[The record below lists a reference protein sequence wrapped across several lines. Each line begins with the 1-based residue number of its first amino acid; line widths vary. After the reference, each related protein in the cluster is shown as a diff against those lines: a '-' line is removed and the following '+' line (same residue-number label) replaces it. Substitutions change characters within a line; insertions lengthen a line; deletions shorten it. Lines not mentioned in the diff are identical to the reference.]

1 MSRLGSLLCV
11 VALASA
17 AHADATKGPRVAI
30 VPIAAV
36 NLDSQRVDALAQD
49 LAEGLN
55 AELEV
60 EAVGGLDVRRVLRA
74 DLPADCATM
83 PSCAAEIARGTGA
96 SQILF
101 VVMVD
106 AGGTGSLQ
114 VDSTWVDPITGK
126 RENRPS
132 VSLTSTIDAD
142 AKARFRE
149 AATKL
154 LPEATVRPKAKLG
167 SAVSLDGKLVDGK
180 PRHITLPAI
189 LTAGGAVL
197 GLGVGLGFGFSAR
210 SKYNTCQL
218 NKNTCTDAQKDT
230 IRHHDLYA
238 DLGWVTAIGA
248 AVATG
253 VIFAT
258 SAEAP
263 HVVAAPAEIGAGAS
277 VSYVGRF

>member
-1 MSRLGSLLCV
+1 MSRLGTLLCV
-11 VALASA
+11 VALTGV

-30 VPIAAV
+30 VPVAAV
-36 NLDSQRVDALAQD
+36 NLDAQRVDALAQD

-60 EAVGGLDVRRVLRA
+60 EAIGGLDVRRVLRA
-74 DLPADCATM
+74 DLPADCATA
-83 PSCAAEIARGTGA
+83 PSCAADIAKTTGA

-114 VDSTWVDPITGK
+114 VDSTWVEPVSGK
-126 RENRPS
+126 TENRPS

-149 AATKL
+149 AATKF
-154 LPEATVRPKAKLG
+154 LPNATVRPKAKLG
-167 SAVSLDGKLVDGK
+167 SAVSLEGRLVDGR
-180 PRHITLPAI
+180 PRRITLPAM
-189 LTAGGAVL
+189 LTGGAAVV
-197 GLGVGLGFGFSAR
+197 GLGVGIGFGLSAR
-210 SKYNTCQL
+210 SKYSTCEA
-218 NKNTCTDAQKDT
+218 NKNTCTDKQKDT

-238 DLGWVTAIGA
+238 DLGWVAAIGA

-263 HVVAAPAEIGAGAS
+263 HVIAAPTETGAGAS

>member
-1 MSRLGSLLCV
+1 MRRLGSFLCV
-11 VALASA
+11 LALTSS
-17 AHADATKGPRVAI
+17 ADADVAKGPRVAV
-30 VPIAAV
+30 VPVAAV
-36 NLDSQRVDALAQD
+36 NLDAQRVDALAQD

-55 AELEV
+55 AELQV

-74 DLPADCATM
+74 DLQADCAAV
-83 PSCAAEIARGTGA
+83 PSCAADVARTTGA

-114 VDSTWVDPITGK
+114 VDSTWVEPVSGK
-126 RENRPS
+126 TENRPS

-149 AATKL
+149 AATKF
-154 LPEATVRPKAKLG
+154 LPDAIVRPKPKLG
-167 SAVSLDGKLVDGK
+167 SAVSLEGRLVDGR
-180 PRHITLPAI
+180 PRHITIPAMV
-189 LTAGGAVL
+189 TSGAAV
-197 GLGVGLGFGFSAR
+197 VGLGFGIGFGMSAR
-210 SKYNTCQL
+210 SKYRTCEA
-218 NKNTCTDAQKDT
+218 NKNTCSDAQKDT

-238 DLGWVTAIGA
+238 DLGWVAAIGA

-253 VIFAT
+253 VIFVT
-258 SAEAP
+258 SSEAP
-263 HVVAAPAEIGAGAS
+263 HVIASPTETGVGAS

>member
-1 MSRLGSLLCV
+1 ML
-11 VALASA
+11 ALASV
-17 AHADATKGPRVAI
+17 AHADVAKGPRVAI
-30 VPIAAV
+30 VPVAAV
-36 NLDSQRVDALAQD
+36 NLDAQRVDALAQD
-49 LAEGLN
+49 LAEALN

-60 EAVGGLDVRRVLRA
+60 EALGGLDVRRVLRA
-74 DLPADCATM
+74 DLPADCASVPT
-83 PSCAAEIARGTGA
+83 CAADVARTTGA
-96 SQILF
+96 QQILF

-114 VDSTWVDPITGK
+114 VDSTWVEPVTGK
-126 RENRPS
+126 TENRPS

-149 AATKL
+149 AATKF
-154 LPEATVRPKAKLG
+154 LPGATVRPKAKLG
-167 SAVSLDGKLVDGK
+167 SAVSLDGRLVDGK

-189 LTAGGAVL
+189 VTAGAAVV
-197 GLGVGLGFGFSAR
+197 GIGVGIGFGLSAR
-210 SKYNTCQL
+210 GDYRTCEA

-238 DLGWVTAIGA
+238 DLGWVAAIGA

-258 SAEAP
+258 SSEAP
-263 HVVAAPAEIGAGAS
+263 HVIASPTETGVGAS